1 MSTPTGTAGGTASAS
16 GTGTTPGGTT
26 PTSVPSF
33 TPRTSQRSN
42 TAAATIRQRVK
53 QEDCASLSTK
63 AYDPLQ
69 SAAVESLTSK
79 FDLMSTNAENNDEKL
94 TGTYTLNM
102 VLQQLIRKSKIYDLQ
117 RAFILI
123 QPDLTTTY
131 GSVLSDV
138 VALLEDYDK
147 QNLQQYVVER
157 SVEHMRKWGEDY
169 DIENLEWSQELLENS
184 CSEELRNLVSE
195 QMLEIDTIYHG
206 GPLFFYLMMK
216 IIIRTTN
223 EATRKLI
230 ERIRNLNISNIR
242 GENILQVT
250 SLIRGAVTRLGNK
263 VPSDITDIVL
273 KVYQTTSYEKFNR
286 LFEQMEVNMKI
297 NTGSKYTLPE
307 ITSVANSNYQ
317 EMLDTDVWQH
327 PGLDNAFQCGN
338 KNNNNNKKNNKKGK
352 NRRGGGT
359 DGNKKTHKKN
369 IPPKQ
374 GESHTR
380 MWNDITL
387 HWCPKCGAWRKHTP
401 SQHVDQEEYI
411 RCRRESEQSKATKT
425 PTNSQTGTV
434 STETNN
440 SSTTDQSSVTFA
452 SSFRRWKD

>member
-1 MSTPTGTAGGTASAS
+1 MSTGTSTTPTG
-16 GTGTTPGGTT
+16 GTTPSTTPTGGTT

-33 TPRTSQRSN
+33 TPRSTQRSN
-42 TAAATIRQRVK
+42 TAAAAIRPRVK
-53 QEDCASLSTK
+53 QEDRSSLSTK
-63 AYDPLQ
+63 AYDTLQ
-69 SAAVESLTSK
+69 ASAVESLSSK
-79 FDLMSTNAENNDEKL
+79 FDLMSSAENNDEKL

-102 VLQQLIRKSKIYDLQ
+102 VLQQFIRKLKIYDLQ

-123 QPDLTTTY
+123 QPDPTATD
-131 GSVLSDV
+131 GSVLPDIIP
-138 VALLEDYDK
+138 LLDDYDK
-147 QNLQQYVVER
+147 QSLQQYVVER
-157 SVEHMRKWGEDY
+157 SVEHMRKWGEDF

-195 QMLEIDTIYHG
+195 QMLEINTIYHG

-250 SLIRGAVTRLGNK
+250 SLIRGAVTRLGDK

-286 LFEQMEVNMKI
+286 LFEQMEVNIKI
-297 NTGSKYTLPE
+297 NTGAKYTLQE

-317 EMLDTDVWQH
+317 EMLDTDVWQN
-327 PGLDNAFQCGN
+327 PGSDNAFLTNKKTN
-338 KNNNNNKKNNKKGK
+338 KNNKGGKGK
-352 NRRGGGT
+352 NKRGGNNN
-359 DGNKKTHKKN
+359 DGNKKQHKKY
-369 IPPKQ
+369 IPPQQ

-380 MWNDITL
+380 KWNDITL
-387 HWCPKCGAWRKHTP
+387 HWCPKCKAWRKHTP
-401 SQHVDQEEYI
+401 SQHVDQDEYE
-411 RCRRESEQSKATKT
+411 RRRRDESEQTSKATKT
-425 PTNSQTGTV
+425 TSDTQPTSI
-434 STETNN
+434 
-440 SSTTDQSSVTFA
+440 TTDTDASSADKSSVTFA
-452 SSFRRWKD
+452 SSFRRWKE